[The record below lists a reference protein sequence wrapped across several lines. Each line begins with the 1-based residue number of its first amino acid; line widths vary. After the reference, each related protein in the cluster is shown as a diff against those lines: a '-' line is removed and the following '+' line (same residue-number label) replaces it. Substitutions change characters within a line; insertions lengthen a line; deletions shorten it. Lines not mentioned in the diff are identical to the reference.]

1 MYSGAHTYIQTIIY
15 TNTHMLKSI
24 CVHVLESMQAAVSLP
39 QPQKMLTMRSPK
51 HIYRYI
57 KTQTMTD
64 CLSPQWRS
72 AVKPAS
78 ITTTRKT
85 VQSYFIV
92 RAWIKK
98 GFSMLCQQ
106 KKWLFTDIVLVVSQK
121 HFHMHSW
128 CAQWRKIPRPF
139 KRIMKDFRL

>member
-1 MYSGAHTYIQTIIY
+1 
-15 TNTHMLKSI
+15 MLKSI
-24 CVHVLESMQAAVSLP
+24 CVHVLESMQAAVWLP
-39 QPQKMLTMRSPK
+39 QPVRSPK

-85 VQSYFIV
+85 V
-92 RAWIKK
+92 
-98 GFSMLCQQ
+98 
-106 KKWLFTDIVLVVSQK
+106 
-121 HFHMHSW
+121 
-128 CAQWRKIPRPF
+128 
-139 KRIMKDFRL
+139 